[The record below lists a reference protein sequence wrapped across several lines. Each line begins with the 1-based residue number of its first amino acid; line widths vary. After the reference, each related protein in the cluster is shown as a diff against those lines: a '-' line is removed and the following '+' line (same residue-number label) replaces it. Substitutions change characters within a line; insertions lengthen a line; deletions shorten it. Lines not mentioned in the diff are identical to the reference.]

1 MSEKFN
7 QEDYEAL
14 LQVVKEDNIHL
25 LHTFN
30 QDPKYNK
37 GGFTIAW
44 QRAGEGKNTRMIN
57 VAISYCS
64 PEDYFARKIG
74 AFNALY
80 KAYSGQFIQLPINS
94 EDSAEIVHSLRK
106 AFDVDEL
113 YGWY

>member
-14 LQVVKEDNIHL
+14 LQAAKEDDIHL

-30 QDPKYNK
+30 QDPNYNK

-74 AFNALY
+74 ALNALSN
-80 KAYSGQFIQLPINS
+80 AYSGQFIQLPINS
-94 EDSAEIVHSLRK
+94 EDSAEIVNRLRET
-106 AFDVDEL
+106 FDVDCL
-113 YGWY
+113 YTCY